1 MVAVLALILHDTYY
15 IDFGFHAGLVDMNAV
30 GLALLY
36 LSVFFT
42 LTSAGEYIALFVDA
56 VEAKEKR
63 LAEGQGEE
71 RS

>member
-1 MVAVLALILHDTYY
+1 MVAVLALILNDTYF
-15 IDFGFHAGLVDMNAV
+15 IDFGFHAGLVNMNSV
-30 GLALLY
+30 GMALLY

-42 LTSAGEYIALFVDA
+42 ITSAGEYVALFVDA

-63 LAEGQGEE
+63 LAETASDD